1 MSDQVI
7 LKSNQFHFFKCKR
20 SSNEFLGSHR
30 DTSGKTSTGTMCYL
44 LHKRCE
50 CTLWQAKP
58 NCCHFG
64 NCLTKNYLHN
74 NFREEA

>member
-30 DTSGKTSTGTMCYL
+30 DTSGKTSTGTMCYTCFI
-44 LHKRCE
+44 RDVN
-50 CTLWQAKP
+50 APFGKP
-58 NCCHFG
+58 NPIAAISA
-64 NCLTKNYLHN
+64 T
-74 NFREEA
+74 A